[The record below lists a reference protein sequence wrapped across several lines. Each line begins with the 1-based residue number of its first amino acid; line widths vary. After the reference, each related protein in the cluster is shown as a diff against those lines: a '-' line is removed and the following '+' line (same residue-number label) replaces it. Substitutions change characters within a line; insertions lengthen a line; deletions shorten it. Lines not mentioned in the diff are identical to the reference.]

1 MKARLIVLAVVTA
14 ALVAWL
20 VFVLGGGM
28 LVPLE
33 HGGFADRF
41 QPTPSVDAA
50 IGGRRTADIGSVE
63 RLQPVVVEP
72 R

>member
-1 MKARLIVLAVVTA
+1 MKARLVVLAVVTA

-20 VFVLGGGM
+20 VSVLGGGM
-28 LVPLE
+28 VVPLE
-33 HGGFADRF
+33 HGDFADRF
-41 QPTPSVDAA
+41 QPKPSFDADR
-50 IGGRRTADIGSVE
+50 RRTADIGSVE